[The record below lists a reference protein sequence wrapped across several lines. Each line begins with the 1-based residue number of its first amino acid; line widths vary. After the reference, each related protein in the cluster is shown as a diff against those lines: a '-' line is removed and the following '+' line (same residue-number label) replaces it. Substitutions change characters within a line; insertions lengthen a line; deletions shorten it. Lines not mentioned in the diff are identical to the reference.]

1 MGSKAFLLLALMLAI
16 VLLISSDV
24 AARELAE
31 TSSNLKNAEVSTKT
45 NDVDDAKYGGH
56 EGYGGNDGGG
66 YGGNQGGGYGGNP
79 GQGGY
84 GGNPGH
90 GGYGGGGHGGG
101 HCYYGCC
108 REGYNGNGCR
118 RCCSYAGEA
127 VDVETE
133 AKP

>member
-1 MGSKAFLLLALMLAI
+1 MGSKAFLWLALMLAI

-24 AARELAE
+24 QAARELAE

-45 NDVDDAKYGGH
+45 NEVDDAKYGGH
-56 EGYGGNDGGG
+56 EGYGGNH
-66 YGGNQGGGYGGNP
+66 GGGYGGNP

-84 GGNPGH
+84 GGNHGGGYGGNPGH
-90 GGYGGGGHGGG
+90 GGGGHGGG
-101 HCYYGCC
+101 RCNYGCC
-108 REGYNGNGCR
+108 REGYYGNGCS

-127 VDVETE
+127 VDVENE